1 MKKTIIDYLEEIFSG
16 INDDCGLYDC
26 NCRQCPHNKY
36 CDKIIELIT
45 TINDC
50 CKEKENEKNI

>member
-1 MKKTIIDYLEEIFSG
+1 MKKTIIDYLEEIYFS
-16 INDDCGLYDC
+16 INDECELYDY

-36 CDKIIELIT
+36 CDKIDDLIT

-50 CKEKENEKNI
+50 YKGKENEKNI

>member
-1 MKKTIIDYLEEIFSG
+1 MKKTIIDYLEEIFSD

-26 NCRQCPHNKY
+26 NWRQCPHNKY

-50 CKEKENEKNI
+50 CKGEGK